1 LRFQSLPSGEG
12 EKKQKEESKMKKLV
26 MVSALVVIVGL
37 LASQA
42 LACWWDGNY
51 GGHMMGWGS
60 GRGYYSQSFLNDTAT
75 LRQELAAKQ
84 GEYNALMAQSSPDPK
99 RASQLSQEIVGL
111 QDQLQAKAQAQGY
124 MGPRGYGNGP
134 YGDGW
139 ACW

>member
-1 LRFQSLPSGEG
+1 VVRLDKDDQKSKEG
-12 EKKQKEESKMKKLV
+12 KKMKRFV
-26 MVSALVVIVGL
+26 MVSALVVFLGL

-60 GRGYYSQSFLNDTAT
+60 GRGYYPQSFLNETAT

-84 GEYNALMAQSSPDPK
+84 GEYNALMAQSNPDPN
-99 RASQLSQEIVGL
+99 RAAQLSQEIVGL
-111 QDQLQAKAQAQGY
+111 QDQLQAKAQARGF
-124 MGPRGYGNGP
+124 MGPRGYNGYGP
-134 YGDGW
+134 GGDGW